1 MRKVRKYIIFSG
13 INTNKVVEKI
23 VETLAVCILNADSVY
38 IFACKKHALYVDSK
52 QDKSSSSVKVS
63 IPIYVQSRSH
73 NTRSLSEHWVLM
85 V

>member
-38 IFACKKHALYVDSK
+38 IFACKKHV
-52 QDKSSSSVKVS
+52 
-63 IPIYVQSRSH
+63 
-73 NTRSLSEHWVLM
+73 
-85 V
+85 